1 MNRNLPTGSS
11 LKQTI
16 QTFKVIQ
23 NDILD
28 NIKQPQV
35 DVREQRNA
43 VETLLRQLQT
53 AVDEENEEKTRE
65 INEMKED
72 MAS

>member
-1 MNRNLPTGSS
+1 LNRNLPTGSS

-16 QTFKVIQ
+16 QTFKDIQ

-28 NIKQPQV
+28 NIKQPHV

-53 AVDEENEEKTRE
+53 AVDEEK
-65 INEMKED
+65 
-72 MAS
+72 

>member
-1 MNRNLPTGSS
+1 LNRNLPTGSS